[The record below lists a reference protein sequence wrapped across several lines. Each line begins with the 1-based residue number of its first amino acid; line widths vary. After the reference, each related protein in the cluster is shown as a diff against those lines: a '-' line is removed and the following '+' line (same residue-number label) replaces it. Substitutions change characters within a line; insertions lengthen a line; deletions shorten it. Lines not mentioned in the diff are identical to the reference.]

1 MRGTLVEQQINFK
14 LTIFF
19 LLNTEIHGN
28 EDGEPHPGVT
38 CDGCDKTVVG
48 FRYKCVQCPDYDLCG
63 RCETKRIHPGH
74 NMMRI
79 ASPEGVWPQH
89 FFRRLNKMHD
99 RINKRAASASSA
111 TGKFFIYFL
120 KLGHTVNS

>member
-1 MRGTLVEQQINFK
+1 MLVVSKASFIILFFTDGHEQQEGVAH
-14 LTIFF
+14 L
-19 LLNTEIHGN
+19 
-28 EDGEPHPGVT
+28 GVT
-38 CDGCDKTVVG
+38 CDGCDQPVVG

-63 RCETKRIHPGH
+63 RCEAKKIHPGH

-79 ASPEGVWPQH
+79 SAPDGVWPQH

-111 TGKFFIYFL
+111 AGKYL
-120 KLGHTVNS
+120 Q

>member
-1 MRGTLVEQQINFK
+1 MLLVSKASFIILYFTDGHEQ
-14 LTIFF
+14 L
-19 LLNTEIHGN
+19 EGVA
-28 EDGEPHPGVT
+28 HPGVT
-38 CDGCDKTVVG
+38 CDGCDQPVVG

-63 RCETKRIHPGH
+63 RCEAKKIHPGH

-79 ASPEGVWPQH
+79 SAPDGVWPQH

-111 TGKFFIYFL
+111 AGKYL
-120 KLGHTVNS
+120 HQSS